1 MLYAFMTKEKTI
13 WRTAYGGLPM
23 TEEKNFQENEIKD
36 IKLDNK
42 FLHLAMSLTND
53 YISVYYLNIL
63 DNSYIEYGLSKEEKT
78 LTIVSSGNDF
88 FEDTIYNCRRMVY
101 IDDQENF
108 LASFKKENLIAALE
122 HGDSFTLN
130 YRLVENGEPV
140 YYHLKTIRSIDDD
153 DHIII
158 GVRNVD
164 KQMRYQNTLI
174 ANSDTYNRIATAL
187 ASRYEVIY
195 YIDIETDEYY
205 EYSSSEKYTQ
215 LKMGNHGDDFFDD
228 TQKNMKKSIYEEDL
242 PMMTEAMRKSRIL
255 NRLDHSGVFS
265 ITYRLKLEDSIE
277 YVNLRAVK
285 TTDSKHLV
293 VGVSNIDESF
303 RAEKDLKA
311 ALGSAMEQANRDELT
326 GVKSKHAYANDIN
339 KLKDDIEAHT
349 VSEYAI
355 GVFDVNNLKMIND
368 TLGHNAGDE
377 YIRAACRMICRIFK
391 HSPVY
396 RIGGDEFAIIL
407 KGHDYAIRDSLM
419 NELQTEIMEN
429 LENDLVTLA
438 GGVAAYNSAKKE
450 STTQVFN
457 RADANMYD
465 NKHYIKSLM
474 K

>member
-1 MLYAFMTKEKTI
+1 MKEEKTFQ
-13 WRTAYGGLPM
+13 AN
-23 TEEKNFQENEIKD
+23 EKKENTF
-36 IKLDNK
+36 LD
-42 FLHLAMSLTND
+42 LAMSLAND
-53 YISVYYLNIL
+53 YISVYYLNIK
-63 DNSYIEYGLSKEEKT
+63 DNSYIEYGLSQEEKT
-78 LTIVSSGNDF
+78 LTIVSSGTDF

-130 YRLVENGEPV
+130 YRLVEHGEPV
-140 YYHLKTIRSIDDD
+140 YYHLKTIRSITDE
-153 DHIII
+153 DHVII

-164 KQMRYQNTLI
+164 KQMRYQNSLV
-174 ANSDTYNRIATAL
+174 ASSDTYNRIATAL
-187 ASRYEVIY
+187 ASRYEAIY

-205 EYSSSEKYTQ
+205 EYSSSDKYTQ
-215 LKMGNHGDDFFDD
+215 LKVGNHGNDFFDD
-228 TQKNMKKSIYEEDL
+228 SQKNMKNSIYEEDL
-242 PMMTEAMRKSRIL
+242 PMMSEAIRKARIL

-265 ITYRLKLEDSIE
+265 ITYRLKLGDSIE

-293 VGVSNIDESF
+293 VAVSNIDESF
-303 RAEKDLKA
+303 RAEKELKA

-326 GVKSKHAYANDIN
+326 GVKSKHAYKNDIS
-339 KLKDDIEAHT
+339 KLEDDIKEHK

-396 RIGGDEFAIIL
+396 RIGGDEFSVIL

-429 LENDLVTLA
+429 LENDQVTLA
-438 GGVAAYNSAKKE
+438 GGIAAYKSDKKE

-457 RADANMYD
+457 RADAKMYD
-465 NKHYIKSLM
+465 NKNYIKSQM
-474 K
+474 N